1 MSQTKSNIF
10 QNKVAIVTG
19 GGSGLGEA
27 VVLDLLEAGAKVV
40 SVDLKKNDISNYE
53 NKLNRS
59 IDNNLY
65 VSRTDVSDRNQVK
78 DLYKNTL
85 VKYERIDFLLNFAG
99 INIDKPFLD
108 LLDEDWEKVINIHLK
123 GTFICSQEFAKNKT
137 EGTGHIITVG
147 AACGIQGR
155 KNGANFCSAKG
166 GIFSLTK
173 CMALELAPKIQV
185 NCILPS
191 AVDTPEVRE
200 RYNLDTDDGM
210 KKVLNGLPIGRIGDV
225 SDVTRMVRCIIG
237 SKYTTGATFLVNG
250 GEYMQ

>member
-1 MSQTKSNIF
+1 MSQTKSNYF

-65 VSRTDVSDRNQVK
+65 VSRTDVSDREQVK

-123 GTFICSQEFAKNKT
+123 GSFICSQEFAKNKT
-137 EGTGHIITVG
+137 EGSGHIITVG

-200 RYNLDTDDGM
+200 RYNLDTDDGL
-210 KKVLNGLPIGRIGDV
+210 KKVLIGLPIGRIGDV
-225 SDVTRMVRCIIG
+225 TDVTHMVRCIIG

>member
-1 MSQTKSNIF
+1 MSHTNSNFI

-40 SVDLKKNDISNYE
+40 SADLKKNEISNYE

-65 VSRTDVSDRNQVK
+65 VSQTDVSDRNQIK
-78 DLYKNTL
+78 DLYKNIL
-85 VKYERIDFLLNFAG
+85 VKYKRIDFLLNFAG
-99 INIDKPFLD
+99 INIDKPFID

-137 EGTGHIITVG
+137 DGSGHIITVG

-200 RYNLDTDDGM
+200 RYNLDTDDGL

>member
-200 RYNLDTDDGM
+200 RYNLDTDDGL
-210 KKVLNGLPIGRIGDV
+210 KKVLIGLPIGRIGDV
-225 SDVTRMVRCIIG
+225 TDVTHMVRCIIG

>member
-1 MSQTKSNIF
+1 MFQTNSNFI

-40 SVDLKKNDISNYE
+40 SVDLKKNEISNYE
-53 NKLNRS
+53 NKLNYS

-65 VSRTDVSDRNQVK
+65 VSRTDVSQRSQVK

-85 VKYERIDFLLNFAG
+85 VKYKRMDFLLNFAG
-99 INIDKPFLD
+99 INIDKPFID

-137 EGTGHIITVG
+137 EGSGHIITVG

-155 KNGANFCSAKG
+155 KLGANFCSA
-166 GIFSLTK
+166 
-173 CMALELAPKIQV
+173 
-185 NCILPS
+185 
-191 AVDTPEVRE
+191 
-200 RYNLDTDDGM
+200 
-210 KKVLNGLPIGRIGDV
+210 
-225 SDVTRMVRCIIG
+225 
-237 SKYTTGATFLVNG
+237 
-250 GEYMQ
+250 

>member
-1 MSQTKSNIF
+1 MSQTKSNYF

-65 VSRTDVSDRNQVK
+65 VSRTDVSDREQVK

-85 VKYERIDFLLNFAG
+85 VKYKRIDFLLNFAG

-123 GTFICSQEFAKNKT
+123 GSFICSQEFAKNKT
-137 EGTGHIITVG
+137 DGTGHIITVG

-200 RYNLDTDDGM
+200 RYNLDTDDGL
-210 KKVLNGLPIGRIGDV
+210 KKVLIGLPIGRIGDV
-225 SDVTRMVRCIIG
+225 TDVTHMVRCIIG